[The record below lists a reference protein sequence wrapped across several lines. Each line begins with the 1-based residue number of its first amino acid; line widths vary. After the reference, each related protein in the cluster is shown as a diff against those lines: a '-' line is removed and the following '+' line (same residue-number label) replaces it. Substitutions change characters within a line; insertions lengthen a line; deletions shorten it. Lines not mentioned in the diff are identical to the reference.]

1 MQIIQQTTLSLKQP
15 VATPLGFWL
24 RQKSTTFCCLNSI
37 QLLIVIVIVFHSN
50 FFQSSCNEKEVYRGK
65 ENVCTVEGLHFN
77 SLYNARVKAF
87 NSSGHGPY
95 SQLLSLHTAQG
106 ESSTHHCSYSLSI
119 EIMFHHLPFA
129 IAVSRL
135 VHL

>member
-1 MQIIQQTTLSLKQP
+1 M
-15 VATPLGFWL
+15 
-24 RQKSTTFCCLNSI
+24 
-37 QLLIVIVIVFHSN
+37 LIVIIVIVFHSN
-50 FFQSSCNEKEVYRGK
+50 FLQFSCNEKEVYRGK

-106 ESSTHHCSYSLSI
+106 ESSIVLNNQLINSSLQL
-119 EIMFHHLPFA
+119 F
-129 IAVSRL
+129 V
-135 VHL
+135 VN